1 MQSKIMEI
9 LNNLENKESTIKIP
23 IQDNIL
29 FKLPITYI
37 DNKYQIHNC
46 IKYDLELCNREKETH
61 LKLKSSQED
70 NTYPSLYNYIFNP
83 ISEYANNVIP
93 MWSEYYTT
101 NINVLNDSKY
111 LINNFKHIKSPN
123 DIDLVKNIDTVTEIL
138 NEIKEE
144 TGFYEK
150 YKYIDINFFNTLDNN
165 ELMLL
170 VFGGIISLVP
180 AYLFIILVHE
190 YEISFLEPVL
200 HSSAILLTAIIG
212 SVIFNETFGIYKFI
226 GIISVIIGIFLLS
239 YEQK

>member
-1 MQSKIMEI
+1 MNINILYILIIIICWTINPFIKKIISKKIPG
-9 LNNLENKESTIKIP
+9 LKYNFSSTITVLTLIML
-23 IQDNIL
+23 II
-29 FKLPITYI
+29 FFT
-37 DNKYQIHNC
+37 
-46 IKYDLELCNREKETH
+46 
-61 LKLKSSQED
+61 
-70 NTYPSLYNYIFNP
+70 NYI
-83 ISEYANNVIP
+83 S
-93 MWSEYYTT
+93 T
-101 NINVLNDSKY
+101 NEN
-111 LINNFKHIKSPN
+111 
-123 DIDLVKNIDTVTEIL
+123 
-138 NEIKEE
+138 
-144 TGFYEK
+144 
-150 YKYIDINFFNTLDNN
+150 IDINFFNTLDNN